1 VTRPGR
7 RLIAKTHLFGHEKL
21 DYATFGW
28 PTILTPKI
36 VGAAKILERL
46 VKSKRPGFG
55 ALLVC
60 VLVALH
66 GQASAQSGSF
76 DGWLAQFRQEAAAEG
91 ISAATL
97 DKALDGV
104 QPIPRVIELDRRQPE
119 GRLTFRDY
127 NQRVLSPSRIER
139 GRELLREH
147 RGLLDRVAADYGVQ
161 PRFIVA
167 LWGIE
172 SSYGSFTGEYPVI
185 GALAT
190 LAYDGR
196 RAAFF
201 RKELLQ
207 ALRIVDQGDVLP
219 AQMMGS
225 WAGAMGQSQFMP
237 SSYLAHAVDY
247 DGDGRRDIWTSPPD
261 VFASIANYLAKA
273 GWNDRHTWG
282 RQVQLSDHLA
292 TQAAGLEVV
301 KPLPEWHALGV
312 KRSNGDDLPVV
323 ALDASLLRMDDGQ
336 GPAYLVYNN
345 FRVLMAWNRS
355 TYFALTVG
363 ELADLI
369 DHG

>member
-1 VTRPGR
+1 MG
-7 RLIAKTHLFGHEKL
+7 AN
-21 DYATFGW
+21 
-28 PTILTPKI
+28 TILAP
-36 VGAAKILERL
+36 L
-46 VKSKRPGFG
+46 VKLGRLGLG
-55 ALLVC
+55 ALLIGM
-60 VLVALH
+60 LAASG
-66 GQASAQSGSF
+66 GQASAQSEPF
-76 DGWLAQFRQEAAAEG
+76 DVWLAQFRQQAAAEG
-91 ISAATL
+91 ISAAAL
-97 DKALDGV
+97 DRALDGV
-104 QPIPRVIELDRRQPE
+104 EPIPEVIERDRRQPE

-127 NQRVLSPSRIER
+127 NRRVLSPTRIAR
-139 GRELLREH
+139 GRELMEQHREV
-147 RGLLDRVAADYGVQ
+147 LDRIAADYGVQ

-172 SSYGSFTGEYPVI
+172 SNYGSFTGEFPVI

-190 LAYDGR
+190 LAYEGR

-207 ALRIVDQGDVLP
+207 ALRIVDQGDVAP
-219 AQMMGS
+219 AQMTGS

-237 SSYLAHAVDY
+237 SSYLARAVDY
-247 DGDGRRDIWTSPPD
+247 DGDGRRDIWTTPPD

-273 GWNDRHTWG
+273 GWSDRHTWG
-282 RQVQLSDHLA
+282 RPVQIADQLKAD
-292 TQAAGLEVV
+292 AAGLEVV

-312 KRSNGDDLPVV
+312 RTSNGDALPVV
-323 ALDASLLRMDDGQ
+323 ALDASLLRMDDD
-336 GPAYLVYNN
+336 GPTYLVYNN

>member
-1 VTRPGR
+1 M
-7 RLIAKTHLFGHEKL
+7 
-21 DYATFGW
+21 
-28 PTILTPKI
+28 
-36 VGAAKILERL
+36 
-46 VKSKRPGFG
+46 
-55 ALLVC
+55 
-60 VLVALH
+60 LVALH
-66 GQASAQSGSF
+66 GQAHAQSGSF
-76 DGWLAQFRQEAAAEG
+76 DDWLAQFRQEALAEG
-91 ISAATL
+91 INATAL
-97 DKALDGV
+97 DRALDGV
-104 QPIPRVIELDRRQPE
+104 RPIPRVIELDRRQPE
-119 GRLTFRDY
+119 GRLTFREY

-139 GRELLREH
+139 GRELMREH

-172 SSYGSFTGEYPVI
+172 SSYGSFTGEFPVI

-207 ALRIVDQGDVLP
+207 ALRIVDQGDVVP
-219 AQMMGS
+219 EQMMGS

-273 GWNDRHTWG
+273 GWNDRYTWG
-282 RQVQLSDHLA
+282 RQVQLSDHLDA
-292 TQAAGLEVV
+292 QAAGLEIV

-323 ALDASLLRMDDGQ
+323 ALDASLLRMDEGQ

-355 TYFALTVG
+355 TNFALTVG

>member
-1 VTRPGR
+1 MLPEVGLLDSDGSRTIFTR
-7 RLIAKTHLFGHEKL
+7 LVK
-21 DYATFGW
+21 
-28 PTILTPKI
+28 
-36 VGAAKILERL
+36 LERL
-46 VKSKRPGFG
+46 GRV

-60 VLVALH
+60 VLLAVDN
-66 GQASAQSGSF
+66 QATAQSGSF
-76 DGWLAQFRQEAAAEG
+76 EAWLAQFRDEAAAEG

-97 DKALDGV
+97 DQALDGIE
-104 QPIPRVIELDRRQPE
+104 PIAEVIERDRRQPE

-127 NQRVLSPSRIER
+127 NRRVLSPTRIER
-139 GRELLREH
+139 GRELMREH
-147 RGLLDRVAADYGVQ
+147 REVLERVAAEYGVQ
-161 PRFIVA
+161 ARFIVA

-172 SSYGSFTGEYPVI
+172 SSYGSFTGEFPVV

-190 LAYDGR
+190 LAYEGR

-207 ALRIVDQGDVLP
+207 ALRIVDQGDVTA

-247 DGDGRRDIWTSPPD
+247 DGDGRRDIWSTHPD
-261 VFASIANYLAKA
+261 IFASIANYLAKA
-273 GWNDRHTWG
+273 GWNSRYTWG
-282 RQVQLSDHLA
+282 RQVQLPDNLEA
-292 TQAAGLEVV
+292 VAAGLEVV
-301 KPLPEWHALGV
+301 RPLPEWHALGI
-312 KRSNGDDLPVV
+312 RRANGHDLPRV
-323 ALDASLLRMDDGQ
+323 ALDASLLQMDDGE

>member
-1 VTRPGR
+1 
-7 RLIAKTHLFGHEKL
+7 
-21 DYATFGW
+21 
-28 PTILTPKI
+28 
-36 VGAAKILERL
+36 LERL
-46 VKSKRPGFG
+46 GRV
-55 ALLVC
+55 ALLVFLLLA
-60 VLVALH
+60 VGA
-66 GQASAQSGSF
+66 QARAQPVPF
-76 DGWLAQFRQEAAAEG
+76 DAWLAQFRDEALAEG

-97 DKALDGV
+97 DRALDGL
-104 QPIPRVIELDRRQPE
+104 QPIPEVIERDRRQPE

-127 NQRVLSPSRIER
+127 NRRVLSPTRVER
-139 GRELLREH
+139 GRELMREH
-147 RGLLDRVAADYGVQ
+147 RELLARVAADYGVQ

-172 SSYGSFTGEYPVI
+172 SNYGSFSGEFSVVA
-185 GALAT
+185 ALAT

-207 ALRIVDQGDVLP
+207 ALRIVDQGDVAP

-247 DGDGRRDIWTSPPD
+247 DGDGRRDIWTTHGD
-261 VFASIANYLAKA
+261 IFASIANYLAHA
-273 GWNDRHTWG
+273 GWNSRYTWG
-282 RQVQLSDHLA
+282 RQVQLPDKPDALGS
-292 TQAAGLEVV
+292 GLEVV
-301 KPLPEWHALGV
+301 RPLPEWHALGV
-312 KRSNGDDLPVV
+312 RRANGHDLPMV
-323 ALDASLLRMDDGQ
+323 ALNASLLQMDDGE